1 MQEIAETY
9 HKPVALI
16 TGSSSGL
23 EAAVAL
29 KRYGLRTIIYVV
41 RQKAPNCIKKLT
53 YKRKQDLNA
62 PPNNEV
68 VVLDDVGEIKKI
80 DGWKIAVL
88 QLNAYSEITK
98 YVDELI
104 ALECVQIPSKAFSV
118 LVGGDEK
125 RSIVENQF
133 AIPIMG
139 SRKLFKTAN
148 LGASEKDY
156 RWFAQKASIPCA
168 KVYEFKL
175 SETGIRFAQSV
186 NEPVVLM
193 VEYSGVSVKKT
204 FIIGE
209 NSNDLEERIS
219 KEVLAGNINKTT
231 LERAWVQQFL
241 LGTNINLNFFFSPI
255 DAKKEWGDADDMYTT
270 LYNLSLQDARAC
282 LANELISLDER
293 RVDILEK
300 LKDLSI
306 PFQTRIKSFIKTYHL
321 PKISLNFS
329 EEFLFEDLLKYGDQL
344 LLLMK
349 EEEPPGIIG
358 SWSLQATMLQK
369 DVSSYELK
377 LTGMNF
383 GLYDE
388 FEEETIYPLVN
399 LAKLRRGIE
408 MTLGERTAL
417 ELYRSKKEDMLPEI
431 VT

>member
-1 MQEIAETY
+1 MQEIAKTY
-9 HKPVALI
+9 HRPVALI

-23 EAAVAL
+23 EADTAL

-41 RQKAPNCIKKLT
+41 REEAPDYIKRLT
-53 YKRKQDLNA
+53 YKRKKDPNA
-62 PPNNEV
+62 PPNNRI
-68 VVLDDVGEIKKI
+68 VVLDDLEEIKKT
-80 DGWKIAVL
+80 DSWKTAVL
-88 QLNAYSEITK
+88 QLNTYSEITK

-125 RSIVENQF
+125 RSTIENQF

-148 LGASEKDY
+148 IGASKKDY
-156 RWFAQKASIPCA
+156 RWLVQKASIPCV
-168 KVYEFKL
+168 KVYEFKA
-175 SETGIRFAQSV
+175 SKTGIRFAHLV

-193 VEYSGVSVKKT
+193 TEYSGTREKKV

-209 NSNDLEERIS
+209 NSNDLEERVS

-231 LERAWVQQFL
+231 LERAWAQQFL

-255 DAKKEWGDADDMYTT
+255 DAKKEWGDADNMYAT

-293 RVDILEK
+293 RVDVLEK
-300 LKDLSI
+300 LKDLST
-306 PFQTRIKSFIKTYHL
+306 PFQTRIKSFIRTYHL
-321 PKISLNFS
+321 PKISLDFS
-329 EEFLFEDLLKYGDQL
+329 EGFLFEELLKHDDQL

-369 DVSSYELK
+369 GVSSYELK

-383 GLYDE
+383 GLYDG
-388 FEEETIYPLVN
+388 FEEETIHPLVN
-399 LAKLRRGIE
+399 LAKLRRGME
-408 MTLGERTAL
+408 MTLSERTAL
-417 ELYRSKKEDMLPEI
+417 ELYRSEKEDVLPEI